1 MKLEM
6 SLTNLYNTWRHPPHA
21 QLLTKLFFNFY
32 TLFKGVIQH
41 NYIVPN
47 NVILLVSLV
56 LLYNQTHLTTNCTLS
71 LENLLL
77 N

>member
-21 QLLTKLFFNFY
+21 KRLTKLFFNFY
-32 TLFKGVIQH
+32 TLFEGVIQH
-41 NYIVPN
+41 NYNIVPN

-56 LLYNQTHLTTNCTLS
+56 LMYNKTLTTNCTLS

-77 N
+77 S